1 MGCRKLITADEP
13 PVVTKLLLDPVVVED
28 SQGDRGLP
36 DSAST
41 NESDWD
47 KVLGEVDYL
56 LDQLVTS
63 EEDSWWRRWQFSRDT
78 VSLGG
83 RG

>member
-1 MGCRKLITADEP
+1 MAKP
-13 PVVTKLLLDPVVVED
+13 LLDPVVVED
-28 SQGDRGLP
+28 SQGDRGLS

-63 EEDSWWRRWQFSRDT
+63 EERSRRWGWTFSRYAGIKCKIIGPSVVEIADL
-78 VSLGG
+78 V
-83 RG
+83 